1 MCPSDRSLV
10 YLYFYYTV
18 RTPLNHIINYLEM
31 ALDGPLDLETR
42 DNLSMSHAASK
53 VRATHKFLTLS

>member
-1 MCPSDRSLV
+1 
-10 YLYFYYTV
+10 
-18 RTPLNHIINYLEM
+18 M

-53 VRATHKFLTLS
+53 VSSTEWFVNSLTNNTFQSLLFTINDLLVSL

>member
-1 MCPSDRSLV
+1 MRVMKARFLLSLM
-10 YLYFYYTV
+10 LFTLTILHSV

-53 VRATHKFLTLS
+53 VSRTE